1 MKRQAKTKTAATRRA
16 APVRVQAALAA
27 TVAATLAAAATPARA
42 DSYVETFSG
51 PLNPA
56 IWQVTT
62 GGNDLSVTGG
72 ELVFTRLASDFGRL
86 RFVPALIGDF
96 DVSFRYRLI
105 NWPLMYAGGDRLQLS
120 VHNLPSQGHA
130 INRRQEVGTLNH
142 VGILNGAHCCFA
154 TALGNSATLRITRAA
169 GLVTL
174 SLDAGSG
181 WQNLG
186 QTMDSRDM
194 TLDFTAFI
202 YGSFVPGT
210 SYAIDDF
217 SIWAE
222 GFSQPVP
229 EPAAGAMLA
238 AGLATLGWMMRRRRP
253 LPAA

>member
-1 MKRQAKTKTAATRRA
+1 MNPSPNPRA
-16 APVRVQAALAA
+16 VGKYIAALL
-27 TVAATLAAAATPARA
+27 AATLAAAASPARA

-56 IWQVTT
+56 IWEVTT
-62 GGNDLSVTGG
+62 GGNDLSVTDG
-72 ELVFTRLASDFGRL
+72 ELVFTRQASDFGRL
-86 RFVPALIGDF
+86 RFVPELIGNF

-105 NWPLMYAGGDRLQLS
+105 NWPLNYGFGDRLQLS
-120 VHNLPSQGHA
+120 VHNLLFPSQGHA
-130 INRRQEVGTLNH
+130 INRRQEVGSLDH

-154 TALGNSATLRITRAA
+154 TAPGNSATLRITRAA

-174 SLDAGSG
+174 SLDDGSG
-181 WQNLG
+181 WQNMG
-186 QTMDSRDM
+186 QTTDFRDM
-194 TLDFTAFI
+194 TLDFTAYI
-202 YGSFVPGT
+202 YNGFVPGT

-222 GFSQPVP
+222 RFSQPVP

>member
-1 MKRQAKTKTAATRRA
+1 MNPSPNPRAVGKYLAALLA
-16 APVRVQAALAA
+16 AP
-27 TVAATLAAAATPARA
+27 LAAAATPARA
-42 DSYVETFSG
+42 ESYVETFSD

-62 GGNDLSVTGG
+62 GGNELSVTDG
-72 ELVFTRLASDFGRL
+72 ELVFTRQASDSGRL
-86 RFVPALIGDF
+86 RFVPELIGDF
-96 DVSFRYRLI
+96 DVSFHYRLI
-105 NWPLMYAGGDRLQLS
+105 NWPVTYAFGDRLQLS
-120 VHNLPSQGHA
+120 VYNLPSEGHA
-130 INRRQEVGTLNH
+130 IGRQNEGDAH
-142 VGILNGAHCCFA
+142 FGILDGSVCCSAYPSGTSGA
-154 TALGNSATLRITRAA
+154 LRITRAE

-174 SLDAGSG
+174 WYDAGSG
-181 WQNLG
+181 WQNMG
-186 QTMDSRDM
+186 QTTDPRDM
-194 TLDFTAFI
+194 TLDFTA
-202 YGSFVPGT
+202 YTWNGFVAGT

>member
-1 MKRQAKTKTAATRRA
+1 MKRQAKTKTAAARRA

-27 TVAATLAAAATPARA
+27 TLAATLAAAATPARA

-62 GGNDLSVTGG
+62 GGNGLSVSGG
-72 ELVFTRLASDFGRL
+72 ELVFTRLASDFSRL
-86 RFVPALIGDF
+86 RFVPELIGDF

-105 NWPLMYAGGDRLQLS
+105 YWPITYAFGDRLQLS
-120 VHNLPSQGHA
+120 VHNVPSQGHA
-130 INRRQEVGTLNH
+130 IGRQNEIDAH
-142 VGILNGAHCCFA
+142 FGILNGSVCC
-154 TALGNSATLRITRAA
+154 SAVRSGTSGALRITRAA

-174 SLDAGSG
+174 WYDVGSG
-181 WQNLG
+181 WQNMG
-186 QTMDSRDM
+186 QTTDSRDM
-194 TLDFTAFI
+194 TLDFTAYI

-222 GFSQPVP
+222 RFSQPVP